1 MLYTFWIMSCSHTH
15 IHTHTH
21 MAISRYSG
29 AKCRAVRRAMG
40 IYLAY
45 SVYLI
50 FEEVIAYFLFTS
62 SFELASNI
70 KKMSVVTFHSKCG
83 TKFSI
88 PE

>member
-1 MLYTFWIMSCSHTH
+1 MSCSHTH
-15 IHTHTH
+15 THTHTH

-29 AKCRAVRRAMG
+29 AKYRAVRKAMA

-62 SFELASNI
+62 AFELASNI
-70 KKMSVVTFHSKCG
+70 KKMFVVTFHSKCG

>member
-1 MLYTFWIMSCSHTH
+1 MLYTFWIISCSHTH
-15 IHTHTH
+15 THTY

-29 AKCRAVRRAMG
+29 AKYRAVRRAMG

-62 SFELASNI
+62 AFELASNI
-70 KKMSVVTFHSKCG
+70 KKNVCCD
-83 TKFSI
+83 FS
-88 PE
+88 